1 MVPSPIF
8 GETSGSKAVLVEQAA
23 KTVGSHDTVPVL
35 ELPYGQVGD
44 WLLEVD
50 AAVWALVVVVGHELP
65 EDCLLYTSR
74 CV

>member
-1 MVPSPIF
+1 MVPSPIL
-8 GETSGSKAVLVEQAA
+8 GETSGSEAVLVEQAA

-50 AAVWALVVVVGHELP
+50 AAVWAPSVALPITRFPSGGH
-65 EDCLLYTSR
+65 S
-74 CV
+74 